1 VLELGLKQKNVIPAF
16 LLHFYCH
23 VKTYNN
29 NFMYSNYKLGFI
41 RSAPR
46 TAAPQA
52 PQAPQATAA
61 APKMAAVSTP
71 FASRTQGTVTKSNRF
86 SVNRLIHVKNSGGCR
101 SCGS

>member
-1 VLELGLKQKNVIPAF
+1 
-16 LLHFYCH
+16 
-23 VKTYNN
+23 
-29 NFMYSNYKLGFI
+29 MYSNYKLGFI

-52 PQAPQATAA
+52 PQATAA
-61 APKMAAVSTP
+61 APKMAAASTP